1 MPAFAAD
8 NTVAEVVVT
17 AQKKSENINDVPE
30 SVTAVSGEKLD
41 VIRSSGGDIR
51 VLSAR
56 APSLTLE
63 SSFGRTFPRPYI
75 RGLGN
80 TDFDLNASQPVSFVY
95 DEVVLESPILKG
107 LPLFDIDQVEVL
119 RGPQGALFGRNT
131 PAGVLKF
138 ESAKPTKTFGGYGQI
153 SAATYNTINA
163 EGAVSGPII
172 GEVLSG
178 RLSVLY
184 QHRGDWIDNAFTKK
198 SDATGG
204 YDETAFRGQL
214 LYTPSEDFSALLNV
228 HHMDLDGTPQIFRA
242 NIIAAGSNN
251 FASGFRRDTI
261 AQDAQSRASQKVHL
275 TGANLKVTYDLGGPV
290 LTSVTG
296 YETAEVYS
304 RGDIDGGFGG
314 LLRAALRPR
323 LHPLPVGKRR
333 RHSLPRPV
341 EPGIPPRRQEGQS
354 ELYDRRLLLLRRR
367 QDRQLRLRN
376 PGGRQAGRLRLPAPE
391 VQVLG
396 PVRQWRLVPDRSME
410 CRRRRP
416 LFQ

>member
-1 MPAFAAD
+1 MRTTQRTLALGSAASAALIFAAGLAMPAFAAD

-119 RGPQGALFGRNT
+119 RGPQGTLFGRNT

-172 GEVLSG
+172 GDVLSG

-242 NIIAAGSNN
+242 NIIAKGSND

-261 AQDAQSRASQKVHL
+261 AQDAQSRATQKVHL

-296 YETAEVYS
+296 
-304 RGDIDGGFGG
+304 
-314 LLRAALRPR
+314 
-323 LHPLPVGKRR
+323 
-333 RHSLPRPV
+333 
-341 EPGIPPRRQEGQS
+341 
-354 ELYDRRLLLLRRR
+354 
-367 QDRQLRLRN
+367 
-376 PGGRQAGRLRLPAPE
+376 
-391 VQVLG
+391 
-396 PVRQWRLVPDRSME
+396 
-410 CRRRRP
+410 
-416 LFQ
+416 